1 VRAFD
6 EDDSGAQVLV
16 RLFEDNT
23 DPRAIV
29 LGFVQGQEYMSRG
42 WVQALIASQGKSDDY
57 QIMQRVAHQL
67 TQTPEGRAWV
77 AQVHV
82 ASQVLKNR
90 VDELKAEALAAGKPG
105 TNSDGEIDHVSWED
119 DDGGDGKILL

>member
-1 VRAFD
+1 MKTIQARR
-6 EDDSGAQVLV
+6 SLV

-57 QIMQRVAHQL
+57 QIMQRVA
-67 TQTPEGRAWV
+67 GA
-77 AQVHV
+77 
-82 ASQVLKNR
+82 
-90 VDELKAEALAAGKPG
+90 
-105 TNSDGEIDHVSWED
+105 
-119 DDGGDGKILL
+119 GGDG